1 MKQLREHIRKEIK
14 NLMEKRYP
22 MPPEIGMA
30 LEKGLSLK
38 PLIRYVSTI
47 KAVNTVPPSY
57 RIFFH
62 NNQHIDL
69 KIEEVGIQALINH
82 KTYWLTV
89 NGGVDQEAMA
99 AKKELNRVLTQPIP
113 IKPDEGEE
121 DTGEE
126 DTGGADTEMEPE
138 TGDTGGEEEA

>member
-1 MKQLREHIRKEIK
+1 MKILREQIRKEIK
-14 NLMEKRYP
+14 TLMEKRYP

-38 PLIRYVSTI
+38 PLVRYVATI

-69 KIEEVGIQALINH
+69 KIEGIGIQALINN
-82 KTYWLTV
+82 KTYWITAS
-89 NGGVDQEAMA
+89 GGVDQEAMA

-113 IKPDEGEE
+113 IKTDGEEGEE
-121 DTGEE
+121 DTEA
-126 DTGGADTEMEPE
+126 GGGGDAEMEPE
-138 TGDTGGEEEA
+138 APEPEEEA